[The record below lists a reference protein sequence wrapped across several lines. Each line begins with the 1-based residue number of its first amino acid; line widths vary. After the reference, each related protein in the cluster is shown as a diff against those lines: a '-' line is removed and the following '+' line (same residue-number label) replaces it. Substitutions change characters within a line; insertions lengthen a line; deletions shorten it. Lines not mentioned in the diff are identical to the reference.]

1 MDAQSFGEAPPD
13 FLAPDSEA
21 AEQEQQL
28 AHLRAELE
36 EYQDLIEELPGI
48 YEAKCRHQLRDVAQD
63 IHNLMEERHR
73 LQKQINRCLQADQ
86 ESPHAA
92 ALAGTQPRETFTA
105 PSHSAWRLRRLSSWQ
120 WALAAGVGA
129 IVLAVFAGLLLRART
144 PKPPGRVAATP
155 DPPAAPVPA
164 ESRPAQ
170 APSGQPKLQLR
181 ANDDVWLELRSP
193 DNSLVFVS
201 TLKPGQQLAFPFQDG
216 MRLRSGRPHQLE
228 VALNGQPFK
237 PLGIANDFSW
247 RTLRLPER
255 PRGADPETRTSD
267 QPS

>member
-1 MDAQSFGEAPPD
+1 MDTRSPDESGAELNEAD
-13 FLAPDSEA
+13 
-21 AEQEQQL
+21 QEQQL
-28 AHLRAELE
+28 ARLHAELE
-36 EYQDLIEELPGI
+36 EYQHLIDAFPGI
-48 YEAKCRHQLRDVAQD
+48 YEAKFSHQLRDVAQD
-63 IHNLMEERHR
+63 IRNLMEERHR
-73 LQKQINRCLQADQ
+73 LQQQINHCLLADG
-86 ESPHAA
+86 ESSLPA
-92 ALAGTQPRETFTA
+92 ALVKSDHPESSSVWSLVGWQF
-105 PSHSAWRLRRLSSWQ
+105 WRLWTRKRRLVAGAR
-120 WALAAGVGA
+120 ALA
-129 IVLAVFAGLLLRART
+129 LAVFAGLLLRGVNQPSPRQD
-144 PKPPGRVAATP
+144 ATSP
-155 DPPAAPVPA
+155 QTPAAPPPVKSQP
-164 ESRPAQ
+164 PQ
-170 APSGQPKLQLR
+170 APPDDPQLQLR

-201 TLKPGQQLAFPFQDG
+201 TLKPGKQLTFPFQDG